1 VLFSNVVLRI
11 NVNKPIAKTIAAGAT
26 LALCAVLG
34 VLAVTG
40 VIAGVLTDERVRVG
54 KALLSGG
61 VRYVPNSAGVQAR
74 LAEAEMLSEE
84 RDLSVAEARVRLA
97 INISPRD
104 YNHRLLLASIEE
116 AKGDR
121 ASAEDA
127 LREALPLA
135 PNYTVVHWRLA
146 NLLLRQGKLGKSLS
160 EFRVANASSIA
171 LLLPSLDLIWKVS
184 SGNLVAA
191 QAITPDDA
199 RSRILLAQF
208 LVQQS
213 RAAEA
218 AGVFSKI
225 DADSRLALPETSG
238 IIGALIAGGHVE
250 LARHL
255 WADTVSHGE
264 ATRDQN
270 PIWNSSFESD
280 IHDKIAQF
288 DWMIS
293 QSPYAHANI
302 TRDAAHTGARSLR
315 VDFTG
320 RDTTRLDDEISQRF
334 LVQPGARYK
343 LDCFVKTEGLV
354 TPEGPRVVV
363 TDSRSSAVI
372 AGSEPIPRGSDDWR
386 RVSVDFV
393 APPAAHS
400 LVVAIRR
407 IPKFSYDD
415 PTKGTMWF
423 DDFSLTEQAKAQ

>member
-1 VLFSNVVLRI
+1 MLFSNVVITI

-26 LALCAVLG
+26 LALCAMLG
-34 VLAVTG
+34 VLAVTS
-40 VIAGVLTDERVRVG
+40 VIAGVLTDERVRVS
-54 KALLSGG
+54 KSLLSAG
-61 VRYVPNSAGVQAR
+61 VRYVPKSAGVQAR

-84 RDLSVAEARVRLA
+84 RDLSVAEAGARLA
-97 INISPRD
+97 ISISPWD

-135 PNYTVVHWRLA
+135 PNCTVVHWRLA
-146 NLLLRQGKLGKSLS
+146 NLLLRQGKMGRSLS
-160 EFRVANASSIA
+160 EFRVANARNTA
-171 LLLPSLDLIWKVS
+171 LLLPSLDLVWKVS

-199 RSRILLAQF
+199 RSRILLTLF
-208 LVQQS
+208 LIQQS

-225 DADSRLALPETSG
+225 DPDSRLALPQTSD
-238 IIGALIAGGHVE
+238 IIGALIADGHTE

-255 WADTVSHGE
+255 WADTVSRGE
-264 ATRDQN
+264 TRDQS
-270 PIWNSSFESD
+270 PIWNPGFESD
-280 IHDKIAQF
+280 IHDKLAQF
-288 DWMIS
+288 DWTIS
-293 QSPYAHANI
+293 QSAYAHANI
-302 TRDAAHTGARSLR
+302 TRDAAHAGARSLR

-334 LVQPGARYK
+334 LVQPGARYR
-343 LDCFVKTEGLV
+343 LDCFVKTESLV

-363 TDSRSSAVI
+363 TDSKSSAVI
-372 AGSEPIPRGSDDWR
+372 AGSQPIPRGSNDWHP
-386 RVSVDFV
+386 VSVEFV
-393 APPAAHS
+393 APPAARS

-415 PTKGTMWF
+415 PTKGTIWF
-423 DDFSLTEQAKAQ
+423 DDFSLTEQAKTH